1 MFRFTPRLTTVVYLN
16 MLGARVILQSVDRE
30 IPSIARALEAAPRHF
45 ISQHQVG
52 IDPHGSRVNLA
63 EHVDGSRCIRGPY
76 GSAQTIRSFIGTPD
90 GFVFRFEGFHRND
103 RAKDFFPCGFGAW
116 QNVGQHGRLDKEA
129 LAVGG
134 LATEYGHRP
143 FLLCALQESLDSLEM
158 LLGYQRTL
166 LDVVAFDWVAHA
178 QRLNLRHQ
186 LFHQLSFYFLVHQD
200 AGTSAA
206 LLARVPEPCLANAFC
221 NRVKIGILKDNNWCF
236 ATKFQVHSLQRITR
250 S

>member
-1 MFRFTPRLTTVVYLN
+1 
-16 MLGARVILQSVDRE
+16 
-30 IPSIARALEAAPRHF
+30 
-45 ISQHQVG
+45 
-52 IDPHGSRVNLA
+52 
-63 EHVDGSRCIRGPY
+63 
-76 GSAQTIRSFIGTPD
+76 RSFIGTPD

-103 RAKDFFPCGFGAW
+103 RAKDFFPCSFGAW

-134 LATEYGHRP
+134 LATEYCHCAL
-143 FLLCALQESLDSLEM
+143 LLCSLQESLDSLEM

-178 QRLNLRHQ
+178 QRFNLRYQ
-186 LFHQLSFYFLVHQD
+186 LFYQFSFYFLVYQD

-236 ATKFQVHSLQRITR
+236 ATKFQVHSLQLITHSGGDR
-250 S
+250 TPTANAAGHRHHGNFFMVRECLANLSAQACDHIEYTAWQDTRDQLSKFEYGQRRLFRRLENQRVACGENWYNLPRTH

>member
-1 MFRFTPRLTTVVYLN
+1 

-30 IPSIARALEAAPRHF
+30 IPSIARALKATPWNF

-52 IDPHGSRVNLA
+52 IDPHGSCINLA
-63 EHVDGSRCIRGPY
+63 GHVDGSCCIRGPY
-76 GSAQTIRSFIGTPD
+76 GSTQTIRSFIGTPD
-90 GFVFRFEGFHRND
+90 GFAFRFEGFHRND
-103 RAKDFFPCGFGAW
+103 RTKDFFLCGFGTW
-116 QNVGQHGRLDKEA
+116 QNVGQHRRLDKEA

-134 LATEYGHRP
+134 LATEYCHCTL
-143 FLLCALQESLDSLEM
+143 LLCSLQESLDSLEM

-178 QRLNLRHQ
+178 QRFNLRYQ
-186 LFHQLSFYFLVHQD
+186 LFYQFSFYFLVYQD

-221 NRVKIGILKDNNWCF
+221 NRVKIGILKDNNWCL
-236 ATKFQVHSLQRITR
+236 ATKFQGHSLQRITH